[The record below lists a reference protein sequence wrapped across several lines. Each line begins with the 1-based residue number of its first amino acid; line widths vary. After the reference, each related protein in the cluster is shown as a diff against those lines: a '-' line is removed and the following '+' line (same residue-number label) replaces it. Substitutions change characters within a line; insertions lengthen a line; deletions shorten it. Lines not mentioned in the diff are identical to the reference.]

1 MMVLC
6 NKPSE
11 RVKVWYP
18 GAHARTTTRILQYQ
32 RLVSLI
38 QVRSSVRD
46 EHNDLI
52 LLQQMFGR

>member
-11 RVKVWYP
+11 IVKVWSP
-18 GAHARTTTRILQYQ
+18 GAHARTTPRILQYR

-38 QVRSSVRD
+38 QVKSSIRD

-52 LLQQMFGR
+52 LL